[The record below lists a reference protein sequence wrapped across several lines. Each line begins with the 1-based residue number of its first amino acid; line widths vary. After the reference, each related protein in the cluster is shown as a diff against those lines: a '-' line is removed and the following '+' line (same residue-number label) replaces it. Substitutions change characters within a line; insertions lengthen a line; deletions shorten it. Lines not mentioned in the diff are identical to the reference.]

1 MGRPGME
8 TAQMTNLATSIQE
21 LSAIE
26 LDDIFGGGSLGEAI
40 LLGAGAGAFV
50 GGLAGNAPGAAV
62 GALVG
67 AATGAALYYLP

>member
-1 MGRPGME
+1 M
-8 TAQMTNLATSIQE
+8 NSVSATSYSHDIVE
-21 LSAIE
+21 LAAHE
-26 LDDIFGGGSLGEAI
+26 LDEIFGGGTLGEAV

-67 AATGAALYYLP
+67 GVVAAGLYYL